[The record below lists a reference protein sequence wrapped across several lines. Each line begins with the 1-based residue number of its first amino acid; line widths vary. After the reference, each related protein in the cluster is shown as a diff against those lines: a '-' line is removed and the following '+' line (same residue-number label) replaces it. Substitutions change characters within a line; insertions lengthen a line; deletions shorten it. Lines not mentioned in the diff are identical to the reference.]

1 MEALGS
7 RQLQNLLRLGSD
19 AKTRNEERSDFR
31 QRRLLSNVRAATMRP
46 RRRCATF
53 PKCIAPAA
61 RENSSEGEIPVK
73 AVRTHGRG
81 GPEQLFFEDAPVPV
95 VRPGD
100 VLVRVR
106 ATGITPA
113 ELTWDETYQNADGT
127 PRIPGIPGHEPSGVV
142 EETAPDVM
150 DFRVGDEI
158 YGLADFP
165 RDGTAAEFAAVHAAN
180 LALKPRIIPLVQAEE
195 LPLSALTA

>member
-1 MEALGS
+1 MGP
-7 RQLQNLLRLGSD
+7 G
-19 AKTRNEERSDFR
+19 
-31 QRRLLSNVRAATMRP
+31 RP

-61 RENSSEGEIPVK
+61 RENTSEGGIPVK

-127 PRIPGIPGHEPSGVV
+127 TRVPRIPGHEVAGVV
-142 EETAPDVM
+142 ERTATDVT
-150 DFRVGDEI
+150 DFRPGDEI
-158 YGLADFP
+158 YGLADFS
-165 RDGTAAEFAAVHAAN
+165 RDAAAAEFAAVRATN
-180 LALKPRIIPLVQAEE
+180 LAFKPRSISHAQAGHCRFRR
-195 LPLSALTA
+195 

>member
-1 MEALGS
+1 M
-7 RQLQNLLRLGSD
+7 
-19 AKTRNEERSDFR
+19 
-31 QRRLLSNVRAATMRP
+31 
-46 RRRCATF
+46 
-53 PKCIAPAA
+53 
-61 RENSSEGEIPVK
+61 K

-113 ELTWDETYQNADGT
+113 ELSWDETYQNADGT

-142 EETAPDVM
+142 EETAPDVT
-150 DFRVGDEI
+150 DFRAGDEI

-165 RDGTAAEFAAVHAAN
+165 RDGAAARVRGSACGEPRVKATQHPACAGGGTAAFGADR
-180 LALKPRIIPLVQAEE
+180 LAGALSNTRISLRGKPC
-195 LPLSALTA
+195 

>member
-1 MEALGS
+1 MTHVIAGGQVLVDAQTRSWPGSGPQLPNVQFADRTDEAT
-7 RQLQNLLRLGSD
+7 LRH
-19 AKTRNEERSDFR
+19 
-31 QRRLLSNVRAATMRP
+31 LS
-46 RRRCATF
+46 
-53 PKCIAPAA
+53 KSIASAA
-61 RENSSEGEIPVK
+61 RENCSEGGIPVK

-127 PRIPGIPGHEPSGVV
+127 PRVPGIPGHEPSGVV
-142 EETAPDVM
+142 EETAPDIT
-150 DFRVGDEI
+150 DFPAGDEI
-158 YGLADFP
+158 YMGWLISH
-165 RDGTAAEFAAVHAAN
+165 GTG
-180 LALKPRIIPLVQAEE
+180 R
-195 LPLSALTA
+195 LPSSRQCVRRTSR